1 MSHIDDT
8 IYLIDREQEEQH
20 TQERAKKLG
29 IPYINLSDYPLLKE
43 VLDLIPEP
51 LALVF
56 QIAPYLKIGRD
67 LKVAVVDPQDEK
79 LRQFVK
85 DQQAKTGLHF
95 IPALISQSSF
105 RHALYFYEQ
114 FRQVEI
120 KRKEDKEAAK
130 EAEKRN
136 ISDIKSAAEYA
147 KKATTTELLGVILHG
162 AVALNASDI
171 HIEPGDTDFLT
182 RYRIDGVLQDVV
194 RLPYSQYRQL
204 VSRIKFLSSLRMDVN
219 DKPQDGRFSF
229 EVLGDREDFRVSM
242 MPSARGEAVV
252 LRLLGKEQSLLHL
265 DTLGFRPEMVAV
277 VKEAVS
283 KPHGMILT
291 SGPTGSGKSTTLYA
305 ILESLK
311 RPGIKIITLED
322 PVEYRVENVS
332 QSQIKDSSGYNF
344 AEALRASMRQ
354 DPDVLMVGEIRDVE
368 TAEIAIQAALTGH
381 LLLSTIHA
389 NSAPA
394 VYVRLLEIGVKP
406 FLLAGSVNLIMAQ
419 RLIRRNCSNCREEY
433 SPAADVWKVIV
444 QKLASIKDKLP
455 PEVAELLNSNTPKLI
470 HSHGCPKCS
479 QTGFAGRIVAAEY
492 IKPDEKIEA
501 LVAKSAS
508 IAEFEKVAVNELG
521 MMTMEQDGLIKV
533 LQGLTTP
540 EEVWRVTRE

>member
-1 MSHIDDT
+1 MVDIDST

-29 IPYINLSDYPLLKE
+29 IPYINLSEYPLLKE
-43 VLDLIPEP
+43 ILDLIPEQM
-51 LALVF
+51 ALKYE
-56 QIAPYLKIGRD
+56 IAPYLKIGRD
-67 LKVAVVDPQDEK
+67 LKVAVVNPQDES

-85 DQQAKTGLHF
+85 EMQDKTGLHF
-95 IPALISQSSF
+95 APSLISESSF
-105 RHALYFYEQ
+105 RHALYYYEK
-114 FRQVEI
+114 FRQEGL
-120 KRKEDKEAAK
+120 KKSEEAETAK
-130 EAEKRN
+130 QTEKRN

-147 KKATTTELLGVILHG
+147 KRATTTELLGVLLHG
-162 AVALNASDI
+162 AIALSASDI
-171 HIEPGDTDFLT
+171 HIEPGDSDFLT
-182 RYRIDGVLQDVV
+182 RYRIDGVLQDVI

-204 VSRIKFLSSLRMDVN
+204 VSRIKFLASLRMDIA

-229 EVLGDREDFRVSM
+229 EVLGEREDFRVSM
-242 MPSARGEAVV
+242 MPSARGETVV
-252 LRLLGKEQSLLHL
+252 MRLLGKEQSLLHL
-265 DTLGFRPEMVAV
+265 DALGFRPEMVAA
-277 VKEAVS
+277 VKDAVA

-291 SGPTGSGKSTTLYA
+291 SGPTGAGKSTTLYA
-305 ILESLK
+305 VLESLK

-332 QSQIKDSSGYNF
+332 QSQIKEGAGYNF
-344 AEALRASMRQ
+344 AEALRASLRQ

-394 VYVRLLEIGVKP
+394 VFVRLLEIGVRP

-419 RLIRRNCSNCREEY
+419 RLVRRICSSCREEY
-433 SPAADVWKVIV
+433 SPAPDVWKTIV
-444 QKLASIKDKLP
+444 EKLTPIKDRLP
-455 PEVAELLNSNTPKLI
+455 QEVAEKLDSKSPKLVR
-470 HSHGCPKCS
+470 SHGCAKCN

-492 IKPDEKIEA
+492 IKPEEKIES
-501 LVAKSAS
+501 LVARAAS
-508 IAEFEKVAVNELG
+508 IAEFEKVAVTGLK
-521 MMTMEQDGLIKV
+521 MMTMEQDGLAKV